1 MIDAREPLRAL
12 HARAE
17 TAARAILARV
27 FKYEAKTEKAKKV
40 REQYLSDMKHIA
52 AFMNAAEIYMNQPPD
67 VVYAPTKVGAQYIA
81 PEKTPKKTPEKTP
94 EPKLTEAD
102 REWLRAESIWR
113 AKDVWHDHY

>member
-27 FKYEAKTEKAKKV
+27 FKYEAKTEKTKKV

-67 VVYAPTKVGAQYIA
+67 VVYATARQTVGVGAQYIA
-81 PEKTPKKTPEKTP
+81 PEKTP

>member
-67 VVYAPTKVGAQYIA
+67 VVYVTDGVGAQYIA
-81 PEKTPKKTPEKTP
+81 PEKTPKKTP